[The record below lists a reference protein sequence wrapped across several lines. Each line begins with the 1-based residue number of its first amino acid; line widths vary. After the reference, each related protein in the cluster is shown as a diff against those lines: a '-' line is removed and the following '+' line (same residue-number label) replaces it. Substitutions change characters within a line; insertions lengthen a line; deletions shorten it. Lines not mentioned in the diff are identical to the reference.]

1 MRSLHLVFAIACC
14 VAGPALALDTTI
26 AGVAKTTFVAS
37 QLTSAPFDNK
47 LVAAARDDAASFVGS
62 GGQIHSARLQ
72 AALHWLREQHP
83 GLPASDLQLAEA
95 ILVQ

>member
-14 VAGPALALDTTI
+14 AAGPALALDTTI

-62 GGQIHSARLQ
+62 GGQIRSWPR
-72 AALHWLREQHP
+72 P
-83 GLPASDLQLAEA
+83 SSFNDPAPDAVIAHRPPQP
-95 ILVQ
+95 